1 MAVTLP
7 NSSIGRHGATVG
19 PAYQLFVKIGLGLDV
34 VPAQAGTYNHRVS
47 LFKVGVCQLV

>member
-1 MAVTLP
+1 MAVTVP

-34 VPAQAGTYNHRVS
+34 IPAQAGTYNHRELLS
-47 LFKVGVCQLV
+47 GEGV